1 MRPHKSKSLN
11 RRCSARLAQAVA
23 LAALLSATVPALA
36 QGAAK
41 ASPEAWKGVVAA
53 AQKEGKVV
61 VYSAV
66 MPQIQD
72 RLKADFEKTY
82 PGIAIEATRYPSG
95 VLLTKL
101 EQERSANVDGADVHI
116 FSETGWTEARALDGS
131 VKAPAGPAAAGWP
144 AAHMLRGGIPIL
156 GIEPAV
162 IVWNTNVVKTPISG
176 YKDLLAP
183 ELKGKIGFLDMTAT
197 AMAAAYD
204 WVEKNQGA
212 NYFPQL
218 ASQQQVK
225 LYGTVTSGVQ
235 SVASGELGVA
245 GYLNIGVVVPL
256 IKQGA
261 PLAVAV
267 PVPSFGVRYTGATL
281 GWAKRPNAGQ
291 VFMDYVMSRRGQ
303 TVWHGEGESASPLPN
318 IPRSLDVKTINAYDP
333 APYTPEV
340 VNAARAKWNGWF
352 KK

>member
-1 MRPHKSKSLN
+1 MNPNTLVMAPKRFSF
-11 RRCSARLAQAVA
+11 RRVAQPGAA
-23 LAALLSATVPALA
+23 LAAMLCAAAIQPAWA

-41 ASPEAWKGVVAA
+41 ASPDAWKAIVAG
-53 AQKEGKVV
+53 AQKEGKVI

-72 RLKADFEKTY
+72 RLKADFEKAY
-82 PGIAIEATRYPSG
+82 PGIAVEATRYPSG

-101 EQERSANVDGADVHI
+101 EQERSANLDGADVHI
-116 FSETGWTEARALDGS
+116 FSETGWTEARALEGS

-144 AAHMLRGGIPIL
+144 VAHMLRGGIPIL

-162 IVWNTNVVKTPISG
+162 IVWNTNVVKTPITG

-183 ELKGKIGFLDMTAT
+183 ELRGKIGFLDMTAT

-204 WVEKNQGA
+204 WVEKNQGP
-212 NYFPQL
+212 NFFPQL
-218 ASQQQVK
+218 AGAQQIK

-261 PLAVAV
+261 PIAVTV
-267 PVPSFGVRYTGATL
+267 PIPSFGVRYTGATL

-303 TVWHGEGESASPLPN
+303 TTWHGEGG
-318 IPRSLDVKTINAYDP
+318 RP
-333 APYTPEV
+333 A
-340 VNAARAKWNGWF
+340 R
-352 KK
+352 